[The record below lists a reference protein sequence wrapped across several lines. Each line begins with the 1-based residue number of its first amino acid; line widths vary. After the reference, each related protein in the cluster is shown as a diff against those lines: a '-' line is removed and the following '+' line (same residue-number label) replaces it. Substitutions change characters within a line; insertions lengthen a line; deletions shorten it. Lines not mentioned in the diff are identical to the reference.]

1 VRHRLVSDG
10 KFTTFNTTIYCDRT
24 DRSAVIYKDHQI
36 EELVEL
42 KVMIDDIPSIELDIV
57 MGKDNQAYYLFH
69 FAIELTYQ
77 SGSTKYELLH
87 KGGCQISSYQKLE
100 ISKLEISAGR

>member
-1 VRHRLVSDG
+1 MQHRLVSDG
-10 KFTTFNTTIYCDRT
+10 KFKTFNTTIYCDRT

-42 KVMIDDIPSIELDIV
+42 KVAIDDIPSIELDI
-57 MGKDNQAYYLFH
+57 MIGNDNQAYYTFH

-87 KGGCQISSYQKLE
+87 KGRRQISSYQKLE
-100 ISKLEISAGR
+100 ISAGR

>member
-1 VRHRLVSDG
+1 MRHHLVSEG
-10 KFTTFNTTIYCDRT
+10 KLKTFRTTIYCDRT

-42 KVMIDDIPSIELDIV
+42 EVRIDEFPSTKLDIV
-57 MGKDNQAYYLFH
+57 MGKDNQAYYAFN

-87 KGGCQISSYQKLE
+87 NGGCHISSYQKLE
-100 ISKLEISAGR
+100 ISAGH

>member
-1 VRHRLVSDG
+1 M
-10 KFTTFNTTIYCDRT
+10 
-24 DRSAVIYKDHQI
+24 YKDHRI

-42 KVMIDDIPSIELDIV
+42 KIKLDELPYIKPDIE
-57 MGKDNQAYYLFH
+57 MGQDNQAYYAFH

-87 KGGCQISSYQKLE
+87 KGGYQISSYP
-100 ISKLEISAGR
+100 KLEISAGR